1 LKDKADIPYPAGF
14 ANGVQDLGTVQ
25 SGSFTVTMFSDN
37 LPPKNTYKVPADPI
51 RGLDPTAVDAKL
63 AQLRSGGV
71 TGVHWNS
78 TGLSA
83 TTTGDSAAT
92 VFLSVPTIP
101 GWSVTV
107 DGKPVK
113 TTELLGA
120 FTGVPVQAGTHRIS
134 MSFAPPGLYAGIGG
148 STVGLLALG
157 GVWWFQRRR
166 AAAQAAAAPAAGEAQ
181 VPEDALS

>member
-1 LKDKADIPYPAGF
+1 
-14 ANGVQDLGTVQ
+14 
-25 SGSFTVTMFSDN
+25 VTD
-37 LPPKNTYKVPADPI
+37 
-51 RGLDPTAVDAKL
+51 
-63 AQLRSGGV
+63 
-71 TGVHWNS
+71 VHWND

-83 TTTGDSAAT
+83 TTTGDSPAT
-92 VFLSVPTIP
+92 VFLSVPAIP

-107 DGKPVK
+107 DGKLVK

-120 FTGVPVQAGTHRIS
+120 FTGVPVPAGTHRIS
-134 MSFAPPGLYAGIGG
+134 MAFVPPGLYAGIGG

-166 AAAQAAAAPAAGEAQ
+166 AAAQGAAEGAAGSGAGEAQ